1 MDKEHVPFLNHD
13 VLAKIFRH
21 INSRTLSK
29 CAQVCSLWYEMSVAE
44 KKRRTSILWTLKVY
58 PPSNDY
64 SVMESELFNALEN
77 IPIQPAFCI
86 ASMTIPLFKD
96 FKKYFPSFGSTEHK
110 NKKQRLSEDVRK
122 GKYLNK
128 VKHTALAA
136 FLPESCPVAFTV
148 ASSIL
153 GFTVD
158 CKPIKIVDGP
168 AVSAVYIPEVPGF
181 KVSYF
186 SMNNRNYNLSRF
198 LAENSPVK
206 GILIFM
212 PREPKYSTKLIQT
225 LRLDNKDLKMAV
237 GGAFVEHTDS
247 FLGFVTAFSGPNA
260 EAASIVIQMDDGKEE
275 IMAKFETFQETGL
288 LNHKCFAYMFLS
300 DKRSF
305 SWNRKEKILESEV
318 FSQMYSNVPLFG
330 IYSYKKLGC
339 NYLPNFPKEKILKAG
354 KFVENRRGFFYS
366 DVSVV
371 VLISLKAK

>member
-13 VLAKIFRH
+13 VIAKIFRH

-29 CAQVCSLWYEMSVAE
+29 CAQVCSLWYEISVAE
-44 KKRRTSILWTLKVY
+44 KERRTSILWTLKVY
-58 PPSNDY
+58 SPSNEY

-110 NKKQRLSEDVRK
+110 NKKQRLGEDVRK
-122 GKYLNK
+122 GTYLNK

-136 FLPESCPVAFTV
+136 FLPKNCPVAFTV
-148 ASSIL
+148 ASRIL
-153 GFTVD
+153 GCNAD
-158 CKPIKIVDGP
+158 CKPIKIDGCP
-168 AVSAVYIPEVPGF
+168 AISAVYIPEVPGV

-186 SMNNRNYNLSRF
+186 RMHKRNYNLSRF
-198 LAENSPVK
+198 LAKNSPVK
-206 GILIFM
+206 CILIFI
-212 PREPKYSTKLIQT
+212 PRGSEYSNKLIQT

-237 GGAFVEHTDS
+237 GGAFVEHTES
-247 FLGFVTAFSGPNA
+247 FLGYVTAFSGPNI
-260 EAASIVIQMDDGKEE
+260 EAASVVIHMNDGKEE
-275 IMAKFETFQETGL
+275 IMAKFGTFQETGL
-288 LNHKCFAYMFLS
+288 LNHKCFAYMFHS
-300 DKRSF
+300 DKCSF
-305 SWNRKEKILESEV
+305 FCDRKPEIFEKEIFSE
-318 FSQMYSNVPLFG
+318 MYPNVPLFG
-330 IYSYKKLGC
+330 IYSYRKLGC